1 MNIGVPRER
10 RAEEHR
16 VGIAPAAVEMLTAAG
31 HTCWVEKDA
40 GRGAGFPDS
49 DYEKAGAKIVYSGD
63 EVYGRGDLVV
73 KVSKPTEPEFGWLKE
88 GSILMGFL
96 HLAARKRDC
105 ADGLLANKVTAIA
118 YETIQ
123 CDDGTLPVLVPF
135 SHMGGLMMPQVAGS
149 LLQND
154 HGGKGILLSGV
165 PGIPPAEVAILGA
178 GTFGTAAAR
187 AFLGV
192 GSSVYMLDQDLG
204 RLQQIENR
212 LGIAR
217 HVVSMVAHAAN
228 IRKVVQFADV
238 LVGAIHVPGVRSPV
252 IVTRDMVRSMKPRSV
267 IIDIAIDQGGCV
279 ETSRPTTH
287 RDPTFVAENVIHYC
301 VPNLTSVVA
310 RSATYALSNAAW
322 PFISA
327 IADQGLES
335 ALASMASLKR
345 GVATH
350 QGHVVDARLASHLG
364 LPEVTL

>member
-16 VGIAPAAVEMLTAAG
+16 VGLAPAAAELLTAAG
-31 HTCWVEKDA
+31 HVCWVEKDA
-40 GRGAGFPDS
+40 GRGAGFPDG
-49 DYEKAGAKIVYSGD
+49 DYEKAGAKIVYSGE
-63 EVYGRGDLVV
+63 EVYGRADLVA
-73 KVSKPTEPEFGWLKE
+73 KVSKPTEPEIAWLKE

-96 HLAARKRDC
+96 HLAARRRDC
-105 ADGLLANKVTAIA
+105 ADGLLANKITAIA

-154 HGGKGILLSGV
+154 HGGKGILLSGL
-165 PGIPPAEVAILGA
+165 PGVPPAEVAILGA

-187 AFLGV
+187 AFLGL
-192 GSSVYMLDQDLG
+192 GSSVYVLDQDLG
-204 RLQQIENR
+204 RLQTLEDKI
-212 LGIAR
+212 GIGR
-217 HVVSMVAHAAN
+217 HIVSMVAHAAN
-228 IRKVVQFADV
+228 IRKVVAFADV

-252 IVTRDMVRSMKPRSV
+252 IVTRDMVRSMKPRS
-267 IIDIAIDQGGCV
+267 IILDISIDQGGCV

-287 RDPTFVAENVIHYC
+287 RDPTFVAENVTHYC

-310 RSATYALSNAAW
+310 RSATHALSNAAW
-322 PFISA
+322 PYVSA
-327 IADQGLES
+327 VADQGFES
-335 ALASMASLKR
+335 ALANLPALKR